1 MNMKRT
7 TILLPADTHKRLKHP
22 AVEQETSLGQVVRE
36 AVEAL
41 FEEDREDISRAESV
55 LGSFRP
61 GTGTR
66 YKAYR
71 FRRLRKGR
79 NGA

>member
-7 TILLPADTHKRLKHP
+7 MILLSADTHKRLKHL
-22 AVEQETSLGQVVRE
+22 AIEQETSLGQVIRE
-36 AVEAL
+36 AVDAL
-41 FEEDREDISRAESV
+41 IVEDREDIARGES
-55 LGSFRP
+55 LLKSFRP

-66 YKAYR
+66 YEAYR